1 MIIGPGSASYDI
13 LEHLVRRLPVMIVPR
28 WLDTKTQPIALQDV
42 VKTLA
47 DLAEREDAPD
57 ELQLG
62 GADVLT
68 YREMMRRA
76 APLMGRRPPLVIR
89 VPVLTPRL
97 SSYWVAL
104 VTPVSYGL
112 IKPLVDGLGAE
123 MLVDAAAAARAQRP
137 PARVRGGRQSGAMKL
152 LNRQD
157 ERRIANAVIA
167 DPEEHTVM
175 DRNGAVRSIQAAN
188 VDMPEDE
195 LLALWQPVNLE
206 RLARTYWKYLS
217 RVTLGIIRV
226 TYTEQERAVVVIG
239 RPLVLLRFHAPE
251 YDISDGR
258 GIVQWKIQD
267 GLLVSKRNEGYLE
280 IDVKRMESD
289 REGYARIH
297 VEVEVANFYPA
308 LSTFIARWVY
318 VNTQSRIHVLV
329 THGFLRSLA
338 RLQLEESAVGRFS
351 EEPRRGPVNVGDTPW
366 QGVAVLTLLAA
377 SLASYLRFRRAQRKK
392 KGWRRLS

>member
-1 MIIGPGSASYDI
+1 
-13 LEHLVRRLPVMIVPR
+13 
-28 WLDTKTQPIALQDV
+28 
-42 VKTLA
+42 
-47 DLAEREDAPD
+47 
-57 ELQLG
+57 
-62 GADVLT
+62 
-68 YREMMRRA
+68 
-76 APLMGRRPPLVIR
+76 
-89 VPVLTPRL
+89 
-97 SSYWVAL
+97 
-104 VTPVSYGL
+104 
-112 IKPLVDGLGAE
+112 
-123 MLVDAAAAARAQRP
+123 
-137 PARVRGGRQSGAMKL
+137 MKL

-157 ERRIANAVIA
+157 ERRIANAMIT

-175 DRNGAVRSIQAAN
+175 DESGAVRSIQAAN

-195 LLALWQPVNLE
+195 LLALWKPINLE

-239 RPLVLLRFHAPE
+239 RPLVLLRFRAPE
-251 YDISDGR
+251 YEISDGR

-280 IDVKRMESD
+280 IDVKRLESE
-289 REGYARIH
+289 REGYARVH

-338 RLQLEESAVGRFS
+338 KLQLEESAIGRFS
-351 EEPRRGPVNVGDTPW
+351 GQQRKGRAVNVGDTPW
-366 QGVAVLTLLAA
+366 QGVAALTLIVGVLVS
-377 SLASYLRFRRAQRKK
+377 SLRLRRGRRAR
-392 KGWRRLS
+392 KGWRRSS

>member
-1 MIIGPGSASYDI
+1 
-13 LEHLVRRLPVMIVPR
+13 
-28 WLDTKTQPIALQDV
+28 
-42 VKTLA
+42 
-47 DLAEREDAPD
+47 
-57 ELQLG
+57 
-62 GADVLT
+62 
-68 YREMMRRA
+68 MR
-76 APLMGRRPPLVIR
+76 
-89 VPVLTPRL
+89 
-97 SSYWVAL
+97 
-104 VTPVSYGL
+104 
-112 IKPLVDGLGAE
+112 
-123 MLVDAAAAARAQRP
+123 
-137 PARVRGGRQSGAMKL
+137 L

-175 DRNGAVRSIQAAN
+175 DRTGAVRSIQAAN
-188 VDMPEDE
+188 VDMPEAE

-251 YDISDGR
+251 YDISEGR

-280 IDVKRMESD
+280 IDVKRLASD
-289 REGYARIH
+289 RPGYARVH
-297 VEVEVANFYPA
+297 VEVEVSNFYPA
-308 LSTFIARWVY
+308 LSTFIARWFY

-338 RLQLEESAVGRFS
+338 RLKLEESAVGRFAD
-351 EEPRRGPVNVGDTPW
+351 RRPVNVGDTPW
-366 QGVAVLTLLAA
+366 QGVAVLTLFGA
-377 SLASYLRFRRAQRKK
+377 SLASFLRFRRVQRRKR
-392 KGWRRLS
+392 GWRRLS